1 MSMWMLCVEGGSC
14 VQINAF
20 VSFSNACIKSHLLG
34 WKNSMYIVLRW
45 GLCLVLP
52 CFLKT
57 SPSVSSPGFVD
68 GGARRVDEA
77 GRRLIPFLDELL
89 AAVKTMVW
97 QQPPV
102 SH

>member
-1 MSMWMLCVEGGSC
+1 MHQEPSARLEKLYVHCASLGVMLS
-14 VQINAF
+14 
-20 VSFSNACIKSHLLG
+20 SSL
-34 WKNSMYIVLRW
+34 
-45 GLCLVLP
+45 
-52 CFLKT
+52 FLKT
-57 SPSVSSPGFVD
+57 SPSVSSSGFVD
-68 GGARRVDEA
+68 GGARRMDEA